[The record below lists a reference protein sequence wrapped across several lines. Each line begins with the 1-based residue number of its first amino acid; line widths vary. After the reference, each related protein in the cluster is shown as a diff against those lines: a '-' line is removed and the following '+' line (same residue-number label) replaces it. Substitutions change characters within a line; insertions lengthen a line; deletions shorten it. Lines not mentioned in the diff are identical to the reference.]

1 MLIYIRGDLLGK
13 DNMGCLQRLMK
24 YPPVEDVKVFV
35 KSALD
40 MRDNTNPPSAS
51 EARLQQPPRP
61 TAPTPQHPPRPAAP
75 PPSSAPAPPS
85 HPPPPAMQRSDDS
98 GPNGWLL
105 SGSSSS
111 SSSLPP
117 APSGGTGAVGSGVFP
132 KGTGGGGQV
141 AFVNGQ
147 IVHVGAAGAT
157 VPGAAQHAQRAR
169 PAQPAPAAC
178 AGLGAHKFSKGSSIV
193 QLITKYTSALTFQNF
208 WQRGW
213 VRGWGVVAAEEKAVV
228 GGVQRRGR

>member
-35 KSALD
+35 TSALG
-40 MRDNTNPPSAS
+40 MRDNTNFPSAP
-51 EARLQQPPRP
+51 EARPQQPPRP

-98 GPNGWLL
+98 GSGPNGWLL

-117 APSGGTGAVGSGVFP
+117 APAVGTGGAGAGVFP
-132 KGTGGGGQV
+132 KGAGGGGQV

-147 IVHVGAAGAT
+147 ILHVGAGGAPL
-157 VPGAAQHAQRAR
+157 PGAAQHAQHAR
-169 PAQPAPAAC
+169 PAQPASAAG
-178 AGLGAHKFSKGSSIV
+178 AGLGAGLGSSLV
-193 QLITKYTSALTFQNF
+193 HSYH
-208 WQRGW
+208 
-213 VRGWGVVAAEEKAVV
+213 
-228 GGVQRRGR
+228 

>member
-35 KSALD
+35 TSALG
-40 MRDNTNPPSAS
+40 MRDNTNFPSAP
-51 EARLQQPPRP
+51 EARPQQPPRP

-75 PPSSAPAPPS
+75 SPSSAPAPPS

-98 GPNGWLL
+98 GSGPNGWLL

-117 APSGGTGAVGSGVFP
+117 APAGGTGAGGAGVFP

-157 VPGAAQHAQRAR
+157 LPGAAQHAQRAR
-169 PAQPAPAAC
+169 PAQPAPAAG
-178 AGLGAHKFSKGSSIV
+178 AGFGAHKFSKGISIV
-193 QLITKYTSALTFQNF
+193 QLYH
-208 WQRGW
+208 
-213 VRGWGVVAAEEKAVV
+213 
-228 GGVQRRGR
+228 